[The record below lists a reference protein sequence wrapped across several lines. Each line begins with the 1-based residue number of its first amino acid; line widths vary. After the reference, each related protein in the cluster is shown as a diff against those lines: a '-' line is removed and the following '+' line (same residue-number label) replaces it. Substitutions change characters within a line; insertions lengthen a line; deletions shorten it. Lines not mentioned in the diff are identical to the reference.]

1 VPVKRG
7 LFGVVAVLC
16 VSAALPGAYR
26 TADAVSYVGGVA
38 VLAAATPTPTPRPRL
53 SGGFGRPR
61 STPVAPALTDGGQSL
76 SDVVRAAQE
85 GRDGTAGSVPEKSGV
100 TIDNRSLVKNPDKGK
115 VSTSALQPTRHP
127 VPASQPASP
136 DASADASAVPSSGSE
151 AEWQEIARKD
161 RKAVA
166 DARARVAELSA
177 TASKLENDFYAWDDG
192 QYRDRV
198 IKPAW
203 DRTLS
208 DLDTARRQLADA
220 EKNLA
225 ELPERARKA
234 GALPGWIR
242 E

>member
-1 VPVKRG
+1 MWLLAG
-7 LFGVVAVLC
+7 TAIAAV
-16 VSAALPGAYR
+16 
-26 TADAVSYVGGVA
+26 
-38 VLAAATPTPTPRPRL
+38 TPTPTPRPKL

-61 STPVAPALTDGGQSL
+61 STPVPASLTDGGQSL
-76 SDVVRAAQE
+76 ADVVRAAQE
-85 GRDGTAGSVPEKSGV
+85 TREGASAAAPDRSGV
-100 TIDNRSLVKNPDKGK
+100 TIDNRSLVKNPDKGRL
-115 VSTSALQPTRHP
+115 STSA
-127 VPASQPASP
+127 VPSRTPAAKP
-136 DASADASAVPSSGSE
+136 AEAAAPADASAPPAEGGE

-161 RKAVA
+161 RKAVE
-166 DARARVAELSA
+166 DGKARVAELTA
-177 TASKLENDFYAWDDG
+177 TAKKLENDFYAWDDG

-208 DLDTARRQLADA
+208 ELEDARRQLADA

-225 ELPERARKA
+225 DLPERARKA